1 MGGFK
6 RALRN
11 RVAKYLGFNN
21 PEYSLQHEYH
31 IEQRGKNCELEGKVV
46 FVTGGTGSLGRAICV
61 IIASQGAKVYVGG
74 RNTEKNNE
82 VAQEI
87 VKLGFKAQGIQIDVT
102 QDDSTSRAFLDIQK
116 QEGKLDALI
125 NCAGGGAR
133 DKAEYLED
141 QENSVIRNI
150 IESNLVG
157 SIICCKEACKIM
169 HKQHYGK
176 IINIS
181 STIGIGGMKKC
192 VDYSAAKAGIIG
204 FTKSLAM
211 EMGEQ
216 SVNVNC
222 VAPGYFHRGGISE
235 MTAEWIRDTNY
246 LHCVAGY
253 EEVAY
258 AVAFLCSDKSSFIT
272 GQTIVVDGG
281 RSLGLK
287 GMK

>member
-1 MGGFK
+1 MGGLK

-11 RVAKYLGFNN
+11 RLAKYLGFNE
-21 PEYSLQHEYH
+21 PEYSLQHEYR
-31 IEQRGKNCELEGKVV
+31 IEQNVNKSELEGKVI
-46 FVTGGTGSLGRAICV
+46 FVTGGNGALGRAISV
-61 IIASQGAKVYVGG
+61 IVASQGAKVYVGG
-74 RNTEKNNE
+74 RNLEKNNE
-82 VAQEI
+82 VAQQI
-87 VKLGFKAQGIQIDVT
+87 VKLGFKAQGIHIDVT
-102 QDDSTSRAFLDIQK
+102 DDNSVGDAFLLIQR
-116 QEGKLDALI
+116 QEGKLDALV

-133 DKAEYLED
+133 DKAKYLEEQD
-141 QENSVIRNI
+141 SSIIRNV
-150 IESNLVG
+150 IESNLIG
-157 SIICCKEACKIM
+157 SMICCKEACKMM

-211 EMGEQ
+211 EMGEY

-222 VAPGYFHRGGISE
+222 VAPGYFQRGSFGEI
-235 MTAEWIRDTNY
+235 TAEWIRETNY
-246 LHCVAGY
+246 LHRVAGY

-258 AVAFLCSDKSSFIT
+258 TVGFLCSDKSGFIT

-287 GMK
+287 GME

>member
-1 MGGFK
+1 MSGIK

-11 RVAKYLGFNN
+11 RIAKYLGFNE
-21 PEYSLQHEYH
+21 PEYSLQHEYY
-31 IEQRGKNCELEGKVV
+31 IERNIKSSELEGRVV
-46 FVTGGTGSLGRAICV
+46 FVTGGNGALGRAICV
-61 IIASQGAKVYVGG
+61 IAASQGAKVYVGG
-74 RNTEKNNE
+74 RNLEKNNE
-82 VAQEI
+82 VVQEI
-87 VKLGFKAQGIQIDVT
+87 EKLGFKAQGIQIDVT
-102 QDDSTSRAFLDIQK
+102 DDDSVSRAFLMIQK
-116 QEGKLDALI
+116 QEGKLDALV

-133 DKAEYLED
+133 DKAEYLET
-141 QENSVIRNI
+141 QENSIIRNI
-150 IESNLVG
+150 IELNLVG

-176 IINIS
+176 IVNVS

-211 EMGEQ
+211 EMGEY

-222 VAPGYFHRGGISE
+222 VAPGYFQRGSISE
-235 MTAEWIRDTNY
+235 MTAEWIRETNY
-246 LHCVAGY
+246 LHRVAGY

-258 AVAFLCSDKSSFIT
+258 TVGFLCSDKSNFIT

-287 GMK
+287 GME